1 VNIGYEYNETQ
12 PEGVILWQDVA
23 AGTAAGDISAINVT
37 VATRNGDTAAA
48 GGTTTTGGGTTS
60 SGGSTTSG
68 GATSCDEGKYL
79 VNGTCMDTPS
89 CGANAYYD
97 GYQACHCNDGF
108 TGDPVAGCVAQ

>member
-1 VNIGYEYNETQ
+1 V
-12 PEGVILWQDVA
+12 
-23 AGTAAGDISAINVT
+23 
-37 VATRNGDTAAA
+37 
-48 GGTTTTGGGTTS
+48 
-60 SGGSTTSG
+60 
-68 GATSCDEGKYL
+68 TSCDEGKYL